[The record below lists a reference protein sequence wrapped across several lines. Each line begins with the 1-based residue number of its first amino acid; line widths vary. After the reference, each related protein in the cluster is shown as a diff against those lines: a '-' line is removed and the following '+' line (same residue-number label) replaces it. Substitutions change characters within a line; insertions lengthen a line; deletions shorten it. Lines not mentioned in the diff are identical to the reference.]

1 MRFYKIY
8 DVMNDDTIYVNSESL
23 EYYTYNEKYVELN
36 LSSGDYI
43 HADKSDF
50 ENMMFLEGAREY

>member
-1 MRFYKIY
+1 MTFYKIY
-8 DVMNDDTIYVNSESL
+8 DVMNDDTVYVNSESL

-50 ENMMFLEGAREY
+50 ENMMF